1 MPHRKA
7 PPVRHGAPKMTGQ
20 RARNITGELRRK
32 RGDTLVETVEEMY
45 HVDFGV
51 RGDMKLE
58 TLREKFGEEE
68 IAKLIK
74 KGSR

>member
-1 MPHRKA
+1 MSHKKA
-7 PPVRHGAPKMTGQ
+7 PPVKHDDPEMTGE

-32 RGDTLVETVEEMY
+32 RGDTRVETIEEHY

-58 TLREKFGEEE
+58 TLRELYNEDE

-74 KGSR
+74 KSR

>member
-1 MPHRKA
+1 MAHRKA
-7 PPVRHGAPKMTGQ
+7 PPVRDDDPGMTGE

-32 RGDTLVETVEEMY
+32 RGDTLVETIEELY

-58 TLREKFGEEE
+58 TLREKFSEDE
-68 IAKLIK
+68 IAKLVK
-74 KGSR
+74 KGRR